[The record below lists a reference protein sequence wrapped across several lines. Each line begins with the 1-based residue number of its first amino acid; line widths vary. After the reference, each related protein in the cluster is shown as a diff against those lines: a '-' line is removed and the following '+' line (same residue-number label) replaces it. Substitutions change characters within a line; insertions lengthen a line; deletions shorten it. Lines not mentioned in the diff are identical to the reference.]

1 VLVLDQNRCKKKFSL
16 SKDERIRNKKD
27 FLVIKEK
34 GKRVV
39 TDNFVIY
46 IHKNSLGINRVGI
59 IVLKIIGKAVK
70 RNRVKRLLREFFRL
84 NKWKFEEGF
93 DILFIAKKG
102 AEKLK
107 YSDIYNELI
116 NNLC

>member
-1 VLVLDQNRCKKKFSL
+1 
-16 SKDERIRNKKD
+16 
-27 FLVIKEK
+27 
-34 GKRVV
+34 
-39 TDNFVIY
+39 
-46 IHKNSLGINRVGI
+46 
-59 IVLKIIGKAVK
+59 
-70 RNRVKRLLREFFRL
+70 LLREFFRL